1 MMQRFLFRCKVRTFS
16 ANNKEKMLFSSL
28 FIIFLDERDGE
39 RFKYRKNVLLPTRK
53 FRSATLNVRS
63 TSLNLHSTSLN
74 VGSTS
79 LNETFI

>member
-39 RFKYRKNVLLPTRK
+39 RFKYRSEKGINVSSFLTYIKKERLL
-53 FRSATLNVRS
+53 A
-63 TSLNLHSTSLN
+63 
-74 VGSTS
+74 
-79 LNETFI
+79 